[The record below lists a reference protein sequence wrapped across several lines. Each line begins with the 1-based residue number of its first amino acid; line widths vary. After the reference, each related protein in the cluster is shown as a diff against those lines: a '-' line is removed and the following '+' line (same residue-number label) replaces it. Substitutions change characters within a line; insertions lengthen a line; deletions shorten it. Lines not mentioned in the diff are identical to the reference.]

1 MYKAWLNCCLL
12 EYGDSTKINDLAEG
26 LKDGIVLCQLIKL
39 TTGKE
44 IDQSQMVL
52 INFSFCSYIV
62 LNA

>member
-26 LKDGIVLCQLIKL
+26 LKDGIALCQLIKL

-44 IDQSQMVL
+44 IDQSQLVL
-52 INFSFCSYIV
+52 TFHYNFVVILC
-62 LNA
+62 